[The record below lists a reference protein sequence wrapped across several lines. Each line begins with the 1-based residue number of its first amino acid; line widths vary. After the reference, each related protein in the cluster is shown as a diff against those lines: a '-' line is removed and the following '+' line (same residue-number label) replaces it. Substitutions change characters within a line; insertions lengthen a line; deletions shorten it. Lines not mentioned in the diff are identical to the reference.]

1 MNNDVV
7 GKDVDK
13 NEPSI
18 SGDIDNRIGFG
29 IIPKVGNKLKGYT
42 TGITDSF
49 KNIANLPA
57 AALEKASET
66 LDWAT
71 ENAKLFEKK
80 TKQIEEIA
88 NIPIEAA
95 GRVASK
101 GFEASPGGLVMKK
114 VLDKIPAMPQLPI
127 AAPSTNPASI
137 LKTGGGNNQIGGLKQ
152 LVNEKKIITKRIA
165 KTLKSFHRTNTRKR
179 RRKGKSK
186 RVRFAL

>member
-1 MNNDVV
+1 MNNE
-7 GKDVDK
+7 KDT
-13 NEPSI
+13 SI
-18 SGDIDNRIGFG
+18 PDDTDNRIGFG

-49 KNIANLPA
+49 KNIVNLPA
-57 AALEKASET
+57 AAVEKASET

-101 GFEASPGGLVMKK
+101 WFEASPGGLVMKK
-114 VLDKIPAMPQLPI
+114 VLDKIPAMPQLPQVPPI
-127 AAPSTNPASI
+127 PTAPSVKPETQP
-137 LKTGGGNNQIGGLKQ
+137 TPTHGGSNNQIGGLKR
-152 LVNEKKIITKRIA
+152 LVNEKKTIVKRIA
-165 KTLKSFHRTNTRKR
+165 RTMKLFNRTNTRKR
-179 RRKGKSK
+179 GRKGKSK

>member
-1 MNNDVV
+1 MSNE
-7 GKDVDK
+7 KDT
-13 NEPSI
+13 SI
-18 SGDIDNRIGFG
+18 PDDTDTRIGFG
-29 IIPKVGNKLKGYT
+29 IIRKVG

-57 AALEKASET
+57 AAVEKASEA
-66 LDWAT
+66 LDWVT

-114 VLDKIPAMPQLPI
+114 VLDKIPAMPQLPQV
-127 AAPSTNPASI
+127 PA
-137 LKTGGGNNQIGGLKQ
+137 LPTATPKTGGSNNQIGGLKR
-152 LVNEKKIITKRIA
+152 LVNEKKTIVKRIA
-165 KTLKSFHRTNTRKR
+165 RTMKLFNRTNTRKR
-179 RRKGKSK
+179 GRKGKSK